1 MVAELWKYA
10 KRSPELRVRLIALI
24 VTLLVVLILLA
35 MAIAAL
41 A

>member
-1 MVAELWKYA
+1 MVTELWKMA
-10 KRSPELRVRLIALI
+10 KRSPELRIRLLALI
-24 VTLLVVLILLA
+24 VTALAVLALIV

>member
-1 MVAELWKYA
+1 MVAQLWKYA
-10 KRSPELRVRLIALI
+10 KRSPELRIRLIALA
-24 VTLLVVLILLA
+24 VTMLVVLILTG

>member
-1 MVAELWKYA
+1 MVTELWRQA
-10 KRSPELRVRLIALI
+10 KRSPELRIRLLALIATALA
-24 VTLLVVLILLA
+24 VLILLG